1 MEKFVPVEAIMSTFP
16 LSIMPDTQL
25 DKINAIFEHHL
36 FHHLPVVNELNI
48 LQGII
53 SKEDLLRLT
62 AVRHHFSEEAYK
74 SITAHDIMTSKVFT
88 IGPRESIEQ
97 AANIFLDQ
105 YFHALPV
112 VDHGRLVGIV
122 TTYDLLKFQF
132 RPNAYSTKNGL
143 GFYDQ

>member
-1 MEKFVPVEAIMSTFP
+1 MEKRIPVETIMSTFP
-16 LSIMPDTQL
+16 LTIMPDTSL
-25 DKINAIFEHHL
+25 EKINAIFEHHL

-62 AVRHHFSEEAYK
+62 AVRHHFSENAYR
-74 SITAHDIMTSKVFT
+74 SILARDIMTSKVFT
-88 IGPRESIEQ
+88 ISPRETIEQ

-122 TTYDLLKFQF
+122 TTYDILKFQF
-132 RPNAYSTKNGL
+132 RPQVFTNSNGH
-143 GFYDQ
+143 GMAE

>member
-1 MEKFVPVEAIMSTFP
+1 MDNLLAVETIMSTFP
-16 LSIMPDTQL
+16 FTIMPDTSL
-25 DKINAIFEHHL
+25 SKINAIFEQHL

-62 AVRHHFSEEAYK
+62 AVRHHFSNAGYDRI
-74 SITAHDIMTSKVFT
+74 SARDIMTDRVYT
-88 IGPRESIEQ
+88 IAPEDSIEK
-97 AANIFLDQ
+97 AANILLDQ

-122 TTYDLLKFQF
+122 TTYDLLKHQF
-132 RPNAYSTKNGL
+132 RPATYIGNG
-143 GFYDQ
+143 FDY